1 MMHLRNRIRSLDY
14 DELEEIRQLCVQKMT
29 EIQDIA
35 VDTQVV
41 DKGCIVDKYMED
53 YAYPFESPIKVDGY
67 CRDIKTGKLVHDP
80 VEALQFVSPGPDSFS
95 TPVGKKIVFID
106 LTQDSD

>member
-1 MMHLRNRIRSLDY
+1 MDY
-14 DELEEIRQLCVQKMT
+14 DELDEVRKLCVQEMT
-29 EIQDIA
+29 RIQDTA
-35 VDTQVV
+35 VDE
-41 DKGCIVDKYMED
+41 YNED
-53 YAYPFESPIKVDGY
+53 YAYPFESPIKVDAY
-67 CRDIKTGKLVHDP
+67 CRCIKTGKLVHDP

>member
-1 MMHLRNRIRSLDY
+1 MVPPKCMMHLRNRIRSLDY
-14 DELEEIRQLCVQKMT
+14 DELEEIRQLIIKQMT
-29 EIQDIA
+29 RIQDEA
-35 VDTQVV
+35 VDE
-41 DKGCIVDKYMED
+41 YNEN